1 MGGAIEGRVEI
12 YMMDIYFCFAIGG
25 WNCQVTMPWQV
36 KNDQEVIV
44 RNVVGLAEDLHL
56 KDGL

>member
-1 MGGAIEGRVEI
+1 MKFSGDHALTG
-12 YMMDIYFCFAIGG
+12 
-25 WNCQVTMPWQV
+25 